1 MLKNAPLNLQIVA
14 YSILPV
20 IFLLFSL
27 FSSGI
32 VLAYLNGK
40 RSVGVTRGCEVV
52 RTNES
57 RNFFSAASFI
67 AVQKGTR
74 DARMNNELFL
84 NQEIFSNYGQC

>member
-1 MLKNAPLNLQIVA
+1 M
-14 YSILPV
+14 

-27 FSSGI
+27 FLRGI
-32 VLAYLNGK
+32 VLVYLNGK
-40 RSVGVTRGCEVV
+40 CDVGVTREYEVV

-74 DARMNNELFL
+74 DVRMNNELFL